1 MKNASNGQRMSMMS
15 AASASIVKERV
26 RSWESIHSAAL
37 TCPVRTPKLAAEI
50 TCSCSRR
57 ERLPQQKKPRKSFS
71 LSNVTQISPG
81 AWQISHP
88 FLGENEIIGSYLL
101 EGQNELAVIEPGPGS
116 MVESLLE
123 SIREAGFDPQDVTH
137 ILATHVHLDHAGSA
151 GTLVRQLPGAQV
163 YAHNKGAP
171 HLLDTTTVVASASR
185 IFGERMKLLW
195 GEIESIPP
203 ERLTIIEGGDIL
215 NIAGR
220 RLEVHYTPGHAV
232 HHVIFFDAHSGELF
246 AGDVA
251 GVRLQDVDYV
261 RPPTPPPDLD
271 LEAWSESINLVK
283 SLRPDVLY
291 IGHFGAIRNIPEHF
305 DRLLEK
311 LYAWGEFVLAAMR
324 DGKDEA
330 EIISMLIEQ
339 TKPELLRAAHDP
351 HPMERYEIAANY
363 PMTVQWYMSYWRKK
377 HSERL

>member
-1 MKNASNGQRMSMMS
+1 
-15 AASASIVKERV
+15 
-26 RSWESIHSAAL
+26 
-37 TCPVRTPKLAAEI
+37 
-50 TCSCSRR
+50 
-57 ERLPQQKKPRKSFS
+57 

-101 EGQNELAVIEPGPGS
+101 AGRDELAIIDPGPGS
-116 MVESLLE
+116 MVESLLT
-123 SIREAGFDPQDVTH
+123 SIQAVGFDPQEVTH
-137 ILATHVHLDHAGSA
+137 ILATHVHLDHMGAA
-151 GTLVRQLPGAQV
+151 GTLVRQLPRAQV
-163 YAHNKGAP
+163 YVHSKGAP
-171 HLLDTTTVVASASR
+171 HLLDTAKVVASASR

-195 GEIESIPP
+195 GEIESTPQ
-203 ERLTIIEGGDIL
+203 ERLSIIEGGDIL

-246 AGDVA
+246 VGDVA
-251 GVRLQDVDYV
+251 GVKLQDVDYV

-271 LEAWSESINLVK
+271 LEAWSDSINLVK

-291 IGHFGAIRNIPEHF
+291 IGHFGAIKNIPEHF
-305 DRLLEK
+305 DLLREK
-311 LYAWGEFVLAAMR
+311 LNSWGDFVLGAMR

-330 EIISMLIEQ
+330 EITAMLIEH
-339 TKPELLRAAHDP
+339 TKPELLRAAHNS
-351 HPMERYEIAANY
+351 HAIERYEIATNY
-363 PMTVQWYMSYWRKK
+363 PMTVQGYMRYWKKK

>member
-1 MKNASNGQRMSMMS
+1 
-15 AASASIVKERV
+15 
-26 RSWESIHSAAL
+26 
-37 TCPVRTPKLAAEI
+37 
-50 TCSCSRR
+50 
-57 ERLPQQKKPRKSFS
+57 
-71 LSNVTQISPG
+71 
-81 AWQISHP
+81 
-88 FLGENEIIGSYLL
+88 
-101 EGQNELAVIEPGPGS
+101 

-171 HLLDTTTVVASASR
+171 HLLDTTKVVASASR
-185 IFGERMKLLW
+185 IFGERLQLLW
-195 GEIESIPP
+195 GEIESTPP

-246 AGDVA
+246 AGDAA

-271 LEAWSESINLVK
+271 LEAWSDSINLVK

-291 IGHFGAIRNIPEHF
+291 IGHFGAIKNIPEHF
-305 DRLLEK
+305 ERLREK
-311 LYAWGEFVLAAMR
+311 LYAWGEFVLGAMR

-330 EIISMLIEQ
+330 EILSMLIEH
-339 TKPELLRAAHDP
+339 TKPELLRAANDP
-351 HPMERYEIAANY
+351 HAIERYEIATNY
-363 PMTVQWYMSYWRKK
+363 PMTVQGYMRYWRKK
-377 HSERL
+377 HPERL